1 MLDKIS
7 NEELKILKKMMT
19 MANKDRT
26 IILLQPEDIG
36 ISSNTLEGRNVF
48 KQRLKELKNQGLIES
63 YIDYE
68 NTAYVQKVVIAEEIY
83 SELIA
88 K

>member
-1 MLDKIS
+1 MDKIS

-63 YIDYE
+63 YIDSK
-68 NTAYVQKVVIAEEIY
+68 NIAYVQKVIIAEEIY

>member
-63 YIDYE
+63 YIDSK
-68 NTAYVQKVVIAEEIY
+68 NIAYVQKVIIAEEIY

>member
-1 MLDKIS
+1 MDKILDK
-7 NEELKILKKMMT
+7 ELKILKKMMI

-36 ISSNTLEGRNVF
+36 MGSNAPEKRNAF
-48 KQRLKELKNQGLIES
+48 KQLLKELKNQGLIES